1 MKPIPTFTSSDHKLL
16 KKITKSNLSATSA
29 KEINLLTQELD
40 RGNIVEDNAIEND
53 VIRINSEVTIEDMS
67 TQKQMKFQIVL
78 PSQANIKES
87 KYSVLVPLSVA
98 IIGFK
103 VNDQVDWELPAGNK
117 TLKVIAVNN
126 GNKFSKH
133 LF

>member
-1 MKPIPTFTSSDHKLL
+1 MKPIPTYTSSDHKLL

-40 RGNIVEDNAIEND
+40 RGNIVEDNALEND
-53 VIRINSEVTIEDMS
+53 VIRINSEVIIEDMS

-126 GNKFSKH
+126 GN
-133 LF
+133 

>member
-16 KKITKSNLSATSA
+16 KKITKTTLSATSA
-29 KEINLLTQELD
+29 REIKLLMEELE

-53 VIRINSEVTIEDMS
+53 IIRINSEVIIEEMS

-126 GNKFSKH
+126 GN
-133 LF
+133 

>member
-53 VIRINSEVTIEDMS
+53 VIRINSEVIIEDMS

-103 VNDQVDWELPAGNK
+103 VDDQVDWELPAGNK

-126 GNKFSKH
+126 GN
-133 LF
+133 

>member
-53 VIRINSEVTIEDMS
+53 VIRINSEVIIEDMS

-126 GNKFSKH
+126 GN
-133 LF
+133 

>member
-16 KKITKSNLSATSA
+16 KKIAKSNLSATSA

-53 VIRINSEVTIEDMS
+53 IIRINSEVTIEDMS

-126 GNKFSKH
+126 GN
-133 LF
+133 

>member
-16 KKITKSNLSATSA
+16 KKITKTNLSATSA
-29 KEINLLTQELD
+29 REIKLLMEELE

-53 VIRINSEVTIEDMS
+53 VIRINSEVIIEDMS

-126 GNKFSKH
+126 GN
-133 LF
+133 

>member
-16 KKITKSNLSATSA
+16 KKITKTNLSATSA
-29 KEINLLTQELD
+29 REIKLLMEELE
-40 RGNIVEDNAIEND
+40 RGNIVEDNALEND
-53 VIRINSEVTIEDMS
+53 IIRINSEVIIEDMS

-87 KYSVLVPLSVA
+87 KYSILVPLSVA

-103 VNDQVDWELPAGNK
+103 VDDQVDWELPAGNK

-126 GNKFSKH
+126 GN
-133 LF
+133 

>member
-16 KKITKSNLSATSA
+16 KKITKTNLSATSA
-29 KEINLLTQELD
+29 REIKLLMEELE

-53 VIRINSEVTIEDMS
+53 IIRINSEVIIEEMS

-103 VNDQVDWELPAGNK
+103 VNDQVDWELPAGKK

-126 GNKFSKH
+126 GN
-133 LF
+133 

>member
-16 KKITKSNLSATSA
+16 KKITKSNLSATNA

-53 VIRINSEVTIEDMS
+53 VIRINSEVIIEDMS

-126 GNKFSKH
+126 GN
-133 LF
+133 

>member
-16 KKITKSNLSATSA
+16 KKITKSNLSAMSA
-29 KEINLLTQELD
+29 KEINLSTQELD

-126 GNKFSKH
+126 GN
-133 LF
+133 

>member
-16 KKITKSNLSATSA
+16 KKITKTNLSATSA
-29 KEINLLTQELD
+29 REIKLLMEELE

-53 VIRINSEVTIEDMS
+53 IIRINSKVIIEDMS

>member
-53 VIRINSEVTIEDMS
+53 IIRINSKVIIEDMS

-103 VNDQVDWELPAGNK
+103 VDDQVDWELPAGKK

-126 GNKFSKH
+126 GN
-133 LF
+133 

>member
-53 VIRINSEVTIEDMS
+53 IIRINSKVIIEDMS

-126 GNKFSKH
+126 GN
-133 LF
+133 

>member
-126 GNKFSKH
+126 GN
-133 LF
+133 

>member
-16 KKITKSNLSATSA
+16 KKITKTNLSATSA
-29 KEINLLTQELD
+29 REIKLLMEELD
-40 RGNIVEDNAIEND
+40 RGNIVEDNAMEND
-53 VIRINSEVTIEDMS
+53 IIRINSEVIIEDMS

-103 VNDQVDWELPAGNK
+103 VDDQVDWELPAGNK

-126 GNKFSKH
+126 GN
-133 LF
+133 

>member
-53 VIRINSEVTIEDMS
+53 IIRINSEVIIEEMS

-126 GNKFSKH
+126 GN
-133 LF
+133 

>member
-16 KKITKSNLSATSA
+16 KKITKSNLSATNA

-53 VIRINSEVTIEDMS
+53 IIRINSEVIIEDMS

-126 GNKFSKH
+126 GN
-133 LF
+133 

>member
-53 VIRINSEVTIEDMS
+53 IIRINSEVIIEDMS

-103 VNDQVDWELPAGNK
+103 VNDQVDWELPAGKK

-126 GNKFSKH
+126 GN
-133 LF
+133 

>member
-40 RGNIVEDNAIEND
+40 RGNIVEDNALEND
-53 VIRINSEVTIEDMS
+53 VIRINSEVIIEDTS

-103 VNDQVDWELPAGNK
+103 VNDQVDWELPAGKK

-126 GNKFSKH
+126 GN
-133 LF
+133 

>member
-16 KKITKSNLSATSA
+16 KKISKSNLSATSA

-53 VIRINSEVTIEDMS
+53 IIRINSEVIIEDMS

-126 GNKFSKH
+126 GN
-133 LF
+133 

>member
-1 MKPIPTFTSSDHKLL
+1 MKPIPTFTTSDHKLL

-53 VIRINSEVTIEDMS
+53 VIRINSEVIIEDMS

-126 GNKFSKH
+126 GN
-133 LF
+133 

>member
-16 KKITKSNLSATSA
+16 KKITKTNLSATSA
-29 KEINLLTQELD
+29 REIKLLMEELD
-40 RGNIVEDNAIEND
+40 RGNIVEDNAIKND
-53 VIRINSEVTIEDMS
+53 IIRINSEVIIEDMS

-126 GNKFSKH
+126 GN
-133 LF
+133 

>member
-16 KKITKSNLSATSA
+16 KKITKTNLSATSA
-29 KEINLLTQELD
+29 REIKLLMEELD
-40 RGNIVEDNAIEND
+40 RGNIVEDNAMEND
-53 VIRINSEVTIEDMS
+53 IIRINSEVIIEDMS

-87 KYSVLVPLSVA
+87 KYSVLVPLNVA

-103 VNDQVDWELPAGNK
+103 VDDQVDWELPAGNK

-126 GNKFSKH
+126 GN
-133 LF
+133 

>member
-16 KKITKSNLSATSA
+16 KKIAKSNLSATSA

-40 RGNIVEDNAIEND
+40 RGKIVEDNAIEND

-126 GNKFSKH
+126 GN
-133 LF
+133 

>member
-16 KKITKSNLSATSA
+16 KKIAKSNLSATSA

-53 VIRINSEVTIEDMS
+53 IIRINSEVIIEEMS

-126 GNKFSKH
+126 GN
-133 LF
+133 

>member
-53 VIRINSEVTIEDMS
+53 IIRINSEVTIEDMS

-126 GNKFSKH
+126 GN
-133 LF
+133 

>member
-16 KKITKSNLSATSA
+16 KKITKTNLSATSA
-29 KEINLLTQELD
+29 REIKLLMEELE
-40 RGNIVEDNAIEND
+40 RGNIVEDNAIAND
-53 VIRINSEVTIEDMS
+53 IIRINSEVIIEEMS

-126 GNKFSKH
+126 GN
-133 LF
+133 

>member
-40 RGNIVEDNAIEND
+40 RGNIVEDNAIVND

-126 GNKFSKH
+126 GN
-133 LF
+133 

>member
-16 KKITKSNLSATSA
+16 KKITKTNLSATSA
-29 KEINLLTQELD
+29 REIKLLMEELE

-53 VIRINSEVTIEDMS
+53 IIRINSEVIIEEMS

-78 PSQANIKES
+78 PSQKNIKES

-126 GNKFSKH
+126 GN
-133 LF
+133 

>member
-53 VIRINSEVTIEDMS
+53 IIRINSKVIIEDMS

-78 PSQANIKES
+78 PSHANIKES

-126 GNKFSKH
+126 GN
-133 LF
+133 

>member
-53 VIRINSEVTIEDMS
+53 IIRINSKVIIEDMS

>member
-16 KKITKSNLSATSA
+16 KKITKTNLSATSA
-29 KEINLLTQELD
+29 REIKLLMEELD

-53 VIRINSEVTIEDMS
+53 IIRINSEVIIEEMS

-126 GNKFSKH
+126 GN
-133 LF
+133 

>member
-16 KKITKSNLSATSA
+16 KKITKTNLSATSA
-29 KEINLLTQELD
+29 REIKLLMEELD
-40 RGNIVEDNAIEND
+40 RGNIVDDNALEND
-53 VIRINSEVTIEDMS
+53 IIRINSEVIIEDIS

-126 GNKFSKH
+126 GN
-133 LF
+133 

>member
-16 KKITKSNLSATSA
+16 KKIAKSNLSATSA

-53 VIRINSEVTIEDMS
+53 IIRINSEVIIEDMS

-103 VNDQVDWELPAGNK
+103 INDQVDWELPAGNK

-126 GNKFSKH
+126 GN
-133 LF
+133 

>member
-16 KKITKSNLSATSA
+16 KKITKSNLSATNA

-103 VNDQVDWELPAGNK
+103 VNDQVDWELPAGKK

-126 GNKFSKH
+126 GN
-133 LF
+133 

>member
-40 RGNIVEDNAIEND
+40 RGNIVEDNALEND
-53 VIRINSEVTIEDMS
+53 VIRINSEVIIEDMS

-103 VNDQVDWELPAGNK
+103 VNDQVDWELPAGKK

-126 GNKFSKH
+126 GN
-133 LF
+133 